1 MREFGNVVGM
11 YIVNLLVF
19 LELFII
25 PYLLD
30 VFLFHIAPDLKVW
43 YYLFTVAFIGAI
55 KSVILVEIQEKREN
69 NE

>member
-1 MREFGNVVGM
+1 MREFGNVIGLYM
-11 YIVNLLVF
+11 INLLIF

-30 VFLFHIAPDLKVW
+30 VFLFHISPDLKVW
-43 YYLFTVAFIGAI
+43 YYLFTAAFINTI
-55 KSVILVEIQEKREN
+55 KSVIVIEIQDKREN

>member
-1 MREFGNVVGM
+1 MREFVNVVGL
-11 YIVNLLVF
+11 YVVNLLVF

-43 YYLFTVAFIGAI
+43 YYLFTLAFIGTI
-55 KSVILVEIQEKREN
+55 KSVILLEIQDKREN
-69 NE
+69 SK